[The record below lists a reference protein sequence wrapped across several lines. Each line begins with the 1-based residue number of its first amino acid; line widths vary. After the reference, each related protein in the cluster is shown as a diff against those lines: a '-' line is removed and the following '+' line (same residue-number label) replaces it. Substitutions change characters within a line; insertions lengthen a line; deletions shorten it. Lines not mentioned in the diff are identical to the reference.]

1 MKKIMIIALF
11 FIVSFVYSSEAVIEA
26 YSPTGWTS
34 SSGLSF
40 MIGLATNVR
49 PTGNGYTFNCSGIDG
64 TCYFINGNILT
75 IYNSIKEPQEFDPEI
90 VIQPR

>member
-1 MKKIMIIALF
+1 MKKMMIMMILF
-11 FIVSFVYSSEAVIEA
+11 LISFVYNSDALIEA

-34 SSGLSF
+34 SNGLSF
-40 MIGLATNVR
+40 MIGVATEVR
-49 PTGNGYTFNCSGIDG
+49 PNGNGFTIKCSGIDG

-75 IYNSIKEPQEFDPEI
+75 IYNSIKEPQENDPEI